1 MAAMDRPDRRP
12 DRPPDRRIDLPAIE
26 RAAGA
31 LDPVFAD
38 TPQFVC
44 TSLNDAL
51 GVPLAV
57 KVETINPVRSFKGRG
72 AHLLAA
78 GADPAAPLVCAS
90 AGNFGLA
97 MAFACRARGLEL
109 TVHAAE
115 NANALKVRGMRRL
128 GARVVLHGRDFDAAK
143 AEARRAASE
152 AGWRFIEDGLEVET
166 LVGAGTLALEWFGST
181 APCDTLLVPLGNGA
195 LLAGVATVVR
205 ARHPEVRIVAVQSAG
220 APAMTDSLRAGRLV
234 TRDRADT
241 IADGI
246 AVRMPIARTLEDLE
260 GLVDDTVLVGEETI
274 VDAMRLLHEHV
285 GAVVEPAG
293 AVGVAALLEEP
304 EAYKGA
310 AVGTVLTGG
319 NLTAEQMRRWL

>member
-1 MAAMDRPDRRP
+1 MAAMDRPDRR
-12 DRPPDRRIDLPAIE
+12 IDLSAIE

-31 LDPVFAD
+31 IDPVFTD

-44 TSLNDAL
+44 MSLADAL
-51 GVPLAV
+51 GAPLAV
-57 KVETINPVRSFKGRG
+57 KVETLNPVRSFKGRG

-78 GADPAAPLVCAS
+78 AADPAAPLVCAS

-97 MAFACRARGLEL
+97 LAHACRARGVEL
-109 TVHAAE
+109 TVYAAE
-115 NANALKVRGMRRL
+115 NASSLKVQGMRRL

-143 AEARRAASE
+143 AEARRAAGE
-152 AGWRFIEDGLEVET
+152 AGWRFVEDGLEVET
-166 LVGAGTLALEWFGST
+166 LLGAGTLALEWFGSS
-181 APCDTLLVPLGNGA
+181 APCHTLLVPLGNGA

-205 ARHPEVRIVAVQSAG
+205 ARHPDVRIVAVQAAG
-220 APAMTDSLRAGRLV
+220 APAMTDSLRAGHPV
-234 TRDRADT
+234 TRERADT

-246 AVRMPIARTLEDLE
+246 AVRVPIPRTLEDLE

-285 GAVVEPAG
+285 GVVVEPAG

-304 EAYKGA
+304 VAYAGA
-310 AVGTVLTGG
+310 TAGTVLTGG